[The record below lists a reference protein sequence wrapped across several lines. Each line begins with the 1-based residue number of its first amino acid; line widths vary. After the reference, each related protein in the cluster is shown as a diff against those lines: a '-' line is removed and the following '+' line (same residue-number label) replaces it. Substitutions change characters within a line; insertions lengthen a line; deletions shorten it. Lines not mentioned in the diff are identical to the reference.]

1 MSGLVGFKMPIAA
14 SLSLLSDANSH
25 GWGVAAFVGVYILL
39 LIWLVLM
46 PARLLNEPADRPW
59 WKSSRLWAISIAVIQ
74 VFVYLQF
81 G

>member
-1 MSGLVGFKMPIAA
+1 MNCLIGFKMPSVA
-14 SLSLLSDANSH
+14 SLSLLSDASAH
-25 GWGVAAFVGVYILL
+25 GWGVAAFVGVYVLL

-46 PARLLNEPADRPW
+46 PARLLNEPAGRPW
-59 WKSSRLWAISIAVIQ
+59 WKSSRLWAIGIAVVQ